1 MASSD
6 QVDAVLE
13 CYRQA
18 ARANQQTPGRQ
29 GNVVVLGPE
38 LGDDCLVSG
47 DLHGH
52 TANFEA
58 ILRLADLDAHPR
70 RHLVLQEV
78 CHGGPTFP
86 GGGCRSFE
94 LLERVAELKVRY
106 PGQVHFLLSNHELAE
121 LTDYPIL
128 KAKRMLNLAFRMG
141 LQETYGEDADRVREA
156 YCEFIRTCPLAVRL
170 EGGVFACRQ
179 RTRNN
184 STAAH
189 STAPVFDHP
198 YQPGRSAGA
207 MATSFS
213 ALVWGRDHRPDNA
226 HAFAAVVGATVLIHG
241 HEPCPQGL
249 LVPNDTQIILDCC
262 GPEALLLRAAAHLRA
277 AEPGR
282 RRVARHAAPTPGSSR
297 STRTGQPPCRLPGA

>member
-29 GNVVVLGPE
+29 GNVVVLGSE
-38 LGDDCLVSG
+38 LGDDCLISG

-94 LLERVAELKVRY
+94 LLERVAQLKVQY
-106 PGQVHFLLSNHELAE
+106 PGRVHFLLSNHELSE

-128 KAKRMLNLAFRMG
+128 KSKRMLNLAFRMG

-156 YCEFIRTCPLAVRL
+156 YCEFIRNCPIAVRL
-170 EGGVFACRQ
+170 ANGVFMCHSAPEQLDR
-179 RTRNN
+179 RTFDR
-184 STAAH
+184 A
-189 STAPVFDHP
+189 VFDRP
-198 YQPGRSAGA
+198 YQPADLREHGDI
-207 MATSFS
+207 FQI
-213 ALVWGRDHRPDNA
+213 VWGRDLRPDNA
-226 HAFAAVVGATVLIHG
+226 HAFAAVVGAKLLIHG
-241 HEPCPQGL
+241 HEPCPHGL
-249 LVPNDTQIILDCC
+249 SVPNDTQVILDCC
-262 GPEALLLRAAAHLRA
+262 GPEACCVLLPIS
-277 AEPGR
+277 EPLSQADVVS
-282 RRVARHAAPTPGSSR
+282 RVTQLHK
-297 STRTGQPPCRLPGA
+297 Q